1 MYFRTQSVQ
10 PQECERAYNSP
21 MKRLLSLF
29 ALLCL
34 GTLPAAAAA
43 LGTAP
48 RNVIPAEV
56 QQIISVDYRK
66 IGGSPTA
73 QTLKA
78 RALPSHL
85 RQFETAL
92 RSAGIDPDKDLEQLT
107 FASFRSKEGLRI
119 LGIASGQFPAQKFQQ
134 RMKRQKVVAQRYRRT
149 SVYPMGESVKMA
161 FLDDYTFVFGDL
173 KAVQSALDTRDGEG
187 QSLNANSE
195 FTSLMTAVEDGAL
208 WSVLDQAGTH
218 NMLRSSL
225 GEASKLTDFEGIRKR
240 LRASRYSMDFDN
252 GVDFDLDVM
261 TSDNISA
268 ATLSSVIQAGV
279 LYRKLKAD
287 ETEKLFL
294 DNLDVNSDS
303 DRVRMRFKTDEKKFQ
318 SLLQSDLFAAAVR

>member
-1 MYFRTQSVQ
+1 MCISV
-10 PQECERAYNSP
+10 
-21 MKRLLSLF
+21 
-29 ALLCL
+29 
-34 GTLPAAAAA
+34 LPAAAAA

-66 IGGSPTA
+66 LGGSPTA
-73 QTLKA
+73 QALKA

-92 RSAGIDPDKDLEQLT
+92 RAAGIDPDKDLEQLT
-107 FASFRSKEGLRI
+107 FASFRTKEGLRI

-134 RMKRQKVVAQRYRRT
+134 RMRRQKVVAQRYRRT
-149 SVYPMGESVKMA
+149 SLYPMGESVKMA

-173 KAVQSALDTRDGEG
+173 KAIQAALDTRDGEG
-187 QSLNANSE
+187 QSLNSNSE
-195 FTSLMTAVEDGAL
+195 FTGLMTAVEGGSL
-208 WSVLDQAGTH
+208 WSVLDSAGTS

-225 GEASKLTDFEGIRKR
+225 GEVSKLTDYEAIRKR

-252 GVDFDLDVM
+252 GVDFDLDVI
-261 TSDNISA
+261 TADNISA

-279 LYRKLKAD
+279 LYRKLTAG
-287 ETEKLFL
+287 EAEKVFL
-294 DNLDVNSDS
+294 ENLDVNSES

>member
-1 MYFRTQSVQ
+1 M
-10 PQECERAYNSP
+10 
-21 MKRLLSLF
+21 M
-29 ALLCL
+29 CL
-34 GTLPAAAAA
+34 PALPAAAAA

-48 RNVIPAEV
+48 RSVIPAEV

-66 IGGSPTA
+66 LGASPSA
-73 QTLKA
+73 QALKA

-85 RQFETAL
+85 KQFEVAL
-92 RSAGIDPDKDLEQLT
+92 RAAGIDADKDLEQLT
-107 FASFRSKEGLRI
+107 FASFRSKDGLRI
-119 LGIASGQFPAQKFQQ
+119 LGIASGQFPAQKFRQ
-134 RMKRQKVVAQRYRRT
+134 RMKSKKVVAQKYRAT
-149 SVYPMGESVKMA
+149 SLYPMGDSVKMA

-173 KAVQSALDTRDGEG
+173 KAIQVALDTRDGEG
-187 QSLNANSE
+187 RSLNANTE
-195 FTSLMTAVEDGAL
+195 FTGWMTAVEDGAL

-225 GEASKLTDFEGIRKR
+225 GEASKLTDFEGIRQR

-252 GVDFDLDVM
+252 GVNFDLDVM
-261 TSDNISA
+261 TADNISA

-279 LYRKLKAD
+279 LFRKIKAD
-287 ETEKLFL
+287 DTEKLFL

>member
-1 MYFRTQSVQ
+1 MMRTI
-10 PQECERAYNSP
+10 
-21 MKRLLSLF
+21 
-29 ALLCL
+29 ALLLLMCVPA
-34 GTLPAAAAA
+34 LPAAAAA

-48 RNVIPAEV
+48 RSVIPAEV

-66 IGGSPTA
+66 LGGSPTA
-73 QTLKA
+73 QVLKE

-85 RQFETAL
+85 RQFESAL
-92 RSAGIDPDKDLEQLT
+92 RAAGIDPDKDLEQLI
-107 FASFRSKEGLRI
+107 FASFRAKDGLRI

-134 RMKRQKVVAQRYRRT
+134 RMRRQKVVGQKYRGT
-149 SVYPMGESVKMA
+149 SLYPMGEAVKMA

-173 KAVQSALDTRDGEG
+173 KAIQSALDTRDGEG
-187 QSLNANSE
+187 RSLNSNSQ
-195 FTSLMTAVEDGAL
+195 FTDLMTAVEDGSL

-225 GEASKLTDFEGIRKR
+225 GDASKLTDFEGLRSR
-240 LRASRYSMDFDN
+240 LRGSRYSMDFDS
-252 GVDFDLDVM
+252 GVDFDLHVI
-261 TSDNISA
+261 TADNISA

-279 LYRKLKAD
+279 LYRKLKAG
-287 ETEKLFL
+287 EAEKLFL

-303 DRVRMRFKTDEKKFQ
+303 ERVRMRFKTDEKKFQ

>member
-1 MYFRTQSVQ
+1 
-10 PQECERAYNSP
+10 
-21 MKRLLSLF
+21 MKRTCSLL
-29 ALLCL
+29 LLICL
-34 GTLPAAAAA
+34 SALPAAAAA

-66 IGGSPTA
+66 LGASPSA
-73 QTLKA
+73 QALKA

-85 RQFETAL
+85 KQFEVAL
-92 RSAGIDPDKDLEQLT
+92 RAAGIDADRDLEQLT
-107 FASFRSKEGLRI
+107 FASFRTKDGLRI

-134 RMKRQKVVAQRYRRT
+134 RMKAKKVLAQKYRST
-149 SVYPMGESVKMA
+149 SLYPMGESVRMA

-173 KAVQSALDTRDGEG
+173 KAIQAALDTRDGEG
-187 QSLNANSE
+187 RSLNANTE
-195 FTSLMTAVEDGAL
+195 FTSLMTGVEDGSL

-261 TSDNISA
+261 TADNISA

>member
-1 MYFRTQSVQ
+1 MI
-10 PQECERAYNSP
+10 C
-21 MKRLLSLF
+21 LS
-29 ALLCL
+29 A
-34 GTLPAAAAA
+34 LPAAAAA

-66 IGGSPTA
+66 LGGSPTA
-73 QTLKA
+73 QALKA
-78 RALPSHL
+78 RALPSTL
-85 RQFETAL
+85 KQFEVAL
-92 RSAGIDPDKDLEQLT
+92 RAAGIDPDKDLEQLT
-107 FASFRSKEGLRI
+107 FASFRAKDGLRI
-119 LGIASGQFPAQKFQQ
+119 MGIASGQFPAQKFRQ
-134 RMKRQKVVAQRYRRT
+134 RMKRQKVVAQKYRGT
-149 SVYPMGESVKMA
+149 NLYPMGESVRMA
-161 FLDDYTFVFGDL
+161 FLDDYTFVFGDV
-173 KAVQSALDTRDGEG
+173 KSIHSALDTRDGEG
-187 QSLNANSE
+187 PSLNSNPE
-195 FTSLMTAVEDGAL
+195 FTGLMTAVEDGSL
-208 WSVLDQAGTH
+208 WSVLDQAGTN

-225 GEASKLTDFEGIRKR
+225 GEASKLTDFEAIRKR

-261 TSDNISA
+261 TADNISA

-279 LYRKLKAD
+279 LFRKLKAGD
-287 ETEKLFL
+287 AEKVFL

>member
-1 MYFRTQSVQ
+1 MNRT
-10 PQECERAYNSP
+10 
-21 MKRLLSLF
+21 L
-29 ALLCL
+29 ALLLIICL
-34 GTLPAAAAA
+34 PALPAAAAA
-43 LGTAP
+43 LGNAP
-48 RNVIPAEV
+48 RSVIPADV

-66 IGGSPTA
+66 LGGSPTA
-73 QTLKA
+73 QALKA

-85 RQFETAL
+85 KQFEVAL
-92 RSAGIDPDKDLEQLT
+92 RSAGIDADKDLEQLT
-107 FASFRSKEGLRI
+107 FASFRTKEGLRI
-119 LGIASGQFPAQKFQQ
+119 MGVASGQFPAQKFLQ
-134 RMKRQKVVAQRYRRT
+134 RMKSRKVAAQKYRGT
-149 SVYPMGESVKMA
+149 NLYSMGESVRMA

-173 KAVQSALDTRDGEG
+173 KAVQSALDTRDGDG
-187 QSLNANSE
+187 PSLHSNTE
-195 FTSLMTAVEDGAL
+195 FTGLMTAVEDGAL

-225 GEASKLTDFEGIRKR
+225 GEASKLTDFEGVRKR
-240 LRASRYSMDFDN
+240 LRASRYSMDFDS
-252 GVDFDLDVM
+252 GVDFDLDVI
-261 TSDNISA
+261 TTDNISA

-294 DNLDVNSDS
+294 ENLDVASDS

>member
-1 MYFRTQSVQ
+1 
-10 PQECERAYNSP
+10 
-21 MKRLLSLF
+21 MKRTLILF
-29 ALLCL
+29 FIICL
-34 GTLPAAAAA
+34 PALPAAAAA

-66 IGGSPTA
+66 LGASPTA
-73 QTLKA
+73 QALKS

-85 RQFETAL
+85 KQFEVAL
-92 RSAGIDPDKDLEQLT
+92 RAAGIDPDKDLEQLT
-107 FASFRSKEGLRI
+107 FASFRSKDGLRI

-134 RMKRQKVVAQRYRRT
+134 RMKAKKVLAQKYRAT
-149 SVYPMGESVKMA
+149 NLYPMGESVRMA

-173 KAVQSALDTRDGEG
+173 KAIQSALDTRDGEG
-187 QSLNANSE
+187 SSLNANTE
-195 FTSLMTAVEDGAL
+195 FTSLMTGVEDGSL

-261 TSDNISA
+261 TADNITA

-287 ETEKLFL
+287 DTEKLFL
-294 DNLDVNSDS
+294 DNLDVTSDS